1 MQWDQYYKMGV
12 VGISLSPTEFWGLSI
27 NEFWVLYE
35 AKFPKLAN
43 KITRDDLL
51 DMMDR
56 HPDL

>member
-1 MQWDQYYKMGV
+1 MPWDQYYKMGV
-12 VGISLSPTEFWGLSI
+12 VGLLLSPSEFWKLTI
-27 NEFWVLYE
+27 FEFWALYE
-35 AKFPKLAN
+35 AKFPHLSD